1 MRWEDEHWRKLY
13 TRETAAWAS
22 LEWQAQACVLL
33 FIKTCEADGTICA
46 PRGPAQVAR
55 LWRWPADIIEAGLEQ
70 LEQDGTIA
78 RIGGRYHMPNFA
90 AAQAARTSARQRKAQ
105 ERERARTHQPAD
117 IEEGQSRDV
126 DYKGVTPGHTASH
139 GVTKERK
146 IDRKTDRELT
156 TAPARAPVMQRG
168 AYRAAWHD
176 VRLLLV
182 ELEKPLTRAV
192 SWPVT
197 EPAHFLEALRSMG
210 GEKPLCEALRALQES
225 IISGHIPADR
235 WHRRM
240 FSPGSVD
247 GWLALLDEHRTRE
260 QARAALQDAEMR
272 RIEQAAKPDTEPDY
286 DDEAFAKIF
295 EVVQ

>member
-1 MRWEDEHWRKLY
+1 MRWDQEGWRKLY
-13 TRETAAWAS
+13 TRDTATWAAMGYEGQS
-22 LEWQAQACVLL
+22 CLL
-33 FIKTCEADGTICA
+33 MYLRTCE
-46 PRGPAQVAR
+46 P
-55 LWRWPADIIEAGLEQ
+55 
-70 LEQDGTIA
+70 DGTIA
-78 RIGGRYHMPNFA
+78 GKPENIARFWRWPEPVVCAGLAELVALGTIRETQRGFEWPKFVE
-90 AAQAARTSARQRKAQ
+90 AQQARTTSAERSRRKRAADRAVGNSKAPHNDGTRGDAEGRAGTRGDDKTRQDKR
-105 ERERARTHQPAD
+105 RE
-117 IEEGQSRDV
+117 E
-126 DYKGVTPGHTASH
+126 KNTA
-139 GVTKERK
+139 
-146 IDRKTDRELT
+146 T
-156 TAPARAPVMQRG
+156 TRAPVIQRG

-247 GWLALLDEHRTRE
+247 GWQALLDEHRTRE

-272 RIEQAAKPDTEPDY
+272 RIEQAAKPEIEPDY